1 MPHSIVSSYS
11 KTYDIPKK
19 EVESVW
25 KQVYNR
31 FKEPKPY
38 PLIVKLF
45 KAKMAKVIRERNEKV
60 KPNKKEM

>member
-1 MPHSIVSSYS
+1 MPHNMVSSYS
-11 KTYDIPKK
+11 KRYDIPEK

-31 FKEPKPY
+31 FREPKPY

-45 KAKMAKVIRERNEKV
+45 KNRMAKVIRERNEKD
-60 KPNKKEM
+60 KSNEKEM